1 MTTIDI
7 TDVMCNCVN
16 EGRYTLQYFTTIFV
30 LFFAA
35 IFVNKALFE
44 SYKSDLNYNNH
55 DDEENNEDK
64 VNEENDND
72 DNDDNDDDDD
82 DDENGDKHQYEF
94 KFVAKKKC
102 D

>member
-44 SYKSDLNYNNH
+44 SYKSDLDYNN
-55 DDEENNEDK
+55 DDEENNEEK
-64 VNEENDND
+64 VNEENENDEND
-72 DNDDNDDDDD
+72 DNDD

>member
-1 MTTIDI
+1 MTTIDITDI

-44 SYKSDLNYNNH
+44 SYKSDLNYNN
-55 DDEENNEDK
+55 DEDENNEDK
-64 VNEENDND
+64 VNEENENDEND
-72 DNDDNDDDDD
+72 DNDD